1 MTSEVEVENSG
12 ASVVNTYEVV
22 VDPSAVK
29 RLSYVSISEHGNELP
44 VRKTSDGYVSNISFK
59 FLQFYFILSKVLLC
73 TNLVSIY

>member
-1 MTSEVEVENSG
+1 MTAEVEVENSG

-44 VRKTSDGYVSNISFK
+44 VRKTSDGYASNISLNFVH
-59 FLQFYFILSKVLLC
+59 FALILSKYK
-73 TNLVSIY
+73 SS